1 MKCMTPVYLHVRALK
16 CCAHDM
22 YELNPNSCRPVCDR
36 MLASYWPSV
45 GDFAGNT
52 IREFSTTEKQEV
64 RKYFSISQAVITILT
79 E

>member
-1 MKCMTPVYLHVRALK
+1 
-16 CCAHDM
+16 
-22 YELNPNSCRPVCDR
+22 